1 MTLSLVQ
8 HFLCAT
14 FSNKT
19 SSTYSA
25 ISASNLKQSV
35 EVHLKSLASTVNHC
49 LKESIFPDELK
60 QSKVITVY
68 RNLTLYRKRIID
80 KWVYYRVYQKS
91 LREREREK
99 DRERERERKRETV
112 IYTQID
118 NFKENKTWK

>member
-25 ISASNLKQSV
+25 ISASNLKQSI
-35 EVHLKSLASTVNHC
+35 EVNLKYLTSTVNHC
-49 LKESIFPDELK
+49 LKESTFPDELK

-68 RNLTLYRKRIID
+68 KNLALYRRRIID
-80 KWVYYRVYQKS
+80 KWVYYRAYQKS
-91 LREREREK
+91 LRERERG
-99 DRERERERKRETV
+99 RERESNLHV
-112 IYTQID
+112 
-118 NFKENKTWK
+118 NW